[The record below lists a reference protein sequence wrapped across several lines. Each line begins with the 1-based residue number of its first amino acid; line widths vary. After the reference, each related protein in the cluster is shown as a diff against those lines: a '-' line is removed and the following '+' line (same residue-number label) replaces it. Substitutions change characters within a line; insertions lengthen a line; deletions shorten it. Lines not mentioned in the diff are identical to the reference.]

1 MAHVISAI
9 QQKGGVGKSTLLC
22 ALALLLSRDGAR
34 IVIIDTDRQKTCADF
49 HDLAAPK
56 FDVYSETNEDH
67 LRSVVQTLAPNYDVI
82 LVDTAGID
90 SQMVVYVAASSDVVL
105 IPSGASRP
113 DAAGAVRTW
122 KKVQQVQEIA
132 GRPKHVH
139 IVMMNFNPTAKVTLN
154 VHEAYSAAEAPLYR
168 LGLPTLTGFRE
179 MHTTGALPD
188 GAAARSLAELAQAL
202 AADNLLG
209 RTDGKARAA

>member
-34 IVIIDTDRQKTCADF
+34 VVIIDTDRQKTCADF
-49 HDLAAPK
+49 HDLADPG
-56 FDVYSETNEDH
+56 FDVYPETNEDL
-67 LRSVVQTLAPNYDVI
+67 LRGVVQGLAPKYDAI
-82 LVDTAGID
+82 LIDTAGID

-132 GRPKHVH
+132 GKPTHVQV
-139 IVMMNFNPTAKVTLN
+139 VMMNFNPTARITTN
-154 VHEAYSAAEAPLYR
+154 VHEAYAAAEAPLYR
-168 LGLPTLTGFRE
+168 VGLPTLTGFRE

-188 GAAARSLAELAQAL
+188 GAAARSLAELARAL

-209 RTDGKARAA
+209 HRDGKARAA